1 MGRAHEVRAAAM
13 AKTAAAKSKLY
24 SKWGK
29 ELYVAAKDG
38 VPDPEMNPT
47 LKRKIERA
55 KKEQVPADVIKRAI
69 DKAKGG
75 NGESYIATQYEGM
88 SKGNSMI
95 IVDCLT
101 DNVNRTFT
109 EVRTA
114 FNKTGSTIGSSV
126 MFMFKHQA
134 VFAFNGL
141 SEDDVLEALL
151 EADCE
156 VEDVVTEDDE
166 VVVYAPYT
174 EYNKIRTALTNVKS
188 DIDFSEDEVTY
199 IPTSTV
205 ELDGEDLAKFQRLLD
220 ALEENEDVQ
229 NVYHNVKLPEE
240 ETDEE

>member
-29 ELYVAAKDG
+29 ELYVAAKEG
-38 VPDPEMNPT
+38 VPDPDMNPT

-69 DKAKGG
+69 EKAKGG
-75 NGESYIATQYEGM
+75 TGESYIATQYEGM

-126 MFMFKHQA
+126 MYMFKHQA
-134 VFAFNGL
+134 VFAFKGL
-141 SEDDVLEALL
+141 TEDEVLETLL
-151 EADCE
+151 MADCE

-174 EYNKIRTALTNVKS
+174 EYSKIRTALTDYKA
-188 DIDFSEDEVTY
+188 DLDFLEDEVTY
-199 IPTSTV
+199 NPTTTV
-205 ELDGEDLAKFQRLLD
+205 ELTGDDLEKFQRLLD
-220 ALEENEDVQ
+220 LLADNEDVQ
-229 NVYHNVKLPEE
+229 NVYHNVKMPEVEE
-240 ETDEE
+240 E